1 MQNELN
7 THCDGYVQR
16 FEDILE
22 QVATLNDPTCIA
34 QLLLLFNDDEKYD
47 EIMFA
52 IIHTIERFDDATYIR
67 SIVEHL
73 ESFFTATPRW
83 AIIVQMRILNS
94 PPTLAAYSDCVRSL
108 PHDVRA
114 VIRKVLENVQKKNSK
129 FNSHCNSLLA
139 VIRPG
144 RKFGDT
150 ELD

>member
-1 MQNELN
+1 MVRRRAECRGVDLRAALQLAA
-7 THCDGYVQR
+7 DVRYLVVQR
-16 FEDILE
+16 VL
-22 QVATLNDPTCIA
+22 VHAVVRALA
-34 QLLLLFNDDEKYD
+34 Q
-47 EIMFA
+47 
-52 IIHTIERFDDATYIR
+52 HERFDDATYIR